1 MIGAFAINNSLF
13 DVGVMLVMGIIGFFM
28 EKHDIPVAP
37 AVLGIVLGP
46 IDEENFMVSMIKMQ
60 WDFTQFFSRPISA
73 ILCVMA
79 LLVWFFPVIIGF
91 LQRGLQNAKPGA
103 PNQEN

>member
-1 MIGAFAINNSLF
+1 MVGAFAINNSLF

-46 IDEENFMVSMIKMQ
+46 IVEENFMVS
-60 WDFTQFFSRPISA
+60 
-73 ILCVMA
+73 
-79 LLVWFFPVIIGF
+79 
-91 LQRGLQNAKPGA
+91 
-103 PNQEN
+103 